1 MSFRCMDVMN
11 LFPAASIQLL
21 GGADGLDRV
30 VRWVYVAEATDSIL
44 YSLSWLSGNELVII
58 TGSNISGDPD
68 AVIMEFI
75 KSCAKKQVSG
85 IVINTGRYIPKVPE
99 DAVQLAD
106 RLKLPLFV
114 IPWET
119 RLVEFTKD
127 ICTAIIDQ
135 AVENESANTLADSL
149 LFGRTPL
156 TENERLSLAAFG
168 FERAPGYLVVVFRPE
183 KTEATVGQSGAEL
196 RAYLADSVRARFERE
211 HRQAL
216 VTGLSES
223 VVAIVK
229 SAEGGDCYRGMLG
242 EIAGYIHKRFPAYT
256 LRIGVGKVCRSLA
269 EIPRCYHMAQQAIHV
284 RRMNAQDPVACFE
297 DIGIYSLLLSI
308 EDNEVLRNYYRDLF
322 APLLDYDRSN
332 GTSLMHTLAA
342 YIDHDTRLAAT
353 AKALFIHE
361 NTLKYRLNKIKTLLG
376 MEIGQLE
383 EQCRISIGLKIG
395 RMLGEDLQ
403 GS

>member
-1 MSFRCMDVMN
+1 MSFRCMDLMN
-11 LFPAASIQLL
+11 LFPSTSIQLL

-44 YSLSWLSGNELVII
+44 YALNWLSGKELVII
-58 TGSNISGDPD
+58 TGSSIGGDP
-68 AVIMEFI
+68 ASVITEFV
-75 KSCAKKQVSG
+75 KSCAKKHVSG

-99 DAVQLAD
+99 DAVRLAD
-106 RLKLPLFV
+106 QLKLPLFV
-114 IPWET
+114 TPWET

-168 FERAPGYLVVVFRPE
+168 FERAPGYLVVVFQPE
-183 KTEATVGQSGAEL
+183 EETAGQGGAEL
-196 RAYLADSVRARFERE
+196 RAYLVDFVRARFERE
-211 HRQAL
+211 HRQTL
-216 VTGLSES
+216 ITGLSES

-229 SAEGGDCYRGMLG
+229 SAEGGDRYRRLLG
-242 EIAGYIHKRFPAYT
+242 AIAEYMQKRFPDST

-269 EIPRCYHMAQQAIHV
+269 EIPRSYHMAQQAIRV
-284 RRMNAQDPVACFE
+284 RRLDAQGPVACFE
-297 DIGIYSLLLSI
+297 DIGLYSLLLSI
-308 EDNEVLRNYYRDLF
+308 EDNEVLRSYYRDLF
-322 APLLDYDRSN
+322 APILDYDRSN

-342 YIDHDTRLAAT
+342 YIDHDARLAAT

-383 EQCRISIGLKIG
+383 EQCRISIGLKIA

-403 GS
+403 DDGI